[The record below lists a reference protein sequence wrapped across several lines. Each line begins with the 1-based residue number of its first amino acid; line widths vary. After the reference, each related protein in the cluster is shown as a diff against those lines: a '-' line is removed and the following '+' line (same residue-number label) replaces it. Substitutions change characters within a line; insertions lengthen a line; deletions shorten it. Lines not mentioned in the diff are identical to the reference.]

1 MRSSETPD
9 VHRGYIYVILA
20 AVLWGTA
27 GSAAK
32 FLFLSGMSP
41 AQLVQM
47 RTTIGSLVLA
57 LWLASRH
64 PASLRVAPGDIWK
77 IALLGVSIALTQ
89 FTYYFAI
96 SKIQVAAAILLQYQA
111 PVFVAL
117 FAVIFARERLTPVI
131 AAAICGAMIGCYLL
145 VGAYKLDILHMN
157 REGIAGGLASAL
169 CFAWYSVSSSYAMRK
184 YTPWAVVFFSFLG
197 AAVIW
202 NIFHPPFEAFSQPA
216 SVLEWWWVFFISIFG
231 TVFAFW
237 FYTSGIH
244 LIGPTRASIT
254 ATLEPITA
262 GVISYLFLHEALEP
276 LQIGGALIVIAAVV
290 SIQVG
295 RQASARTS

>member
-1 MRSSETPD
+1 MGSPGTRN
-9 VHRGYIYVILA
+9 VNRGYIYVILA

-32 FLFLSGMSP
+32 FLFNSGMSP
-41 AQLVQM
+41 AQLVQL
-47 RTTIGSLVLA
+47 RTTIGSFVLA
-57 LWLASRH
+57 LWLGSRH

-77 IALLGVSIALTQ
+77 IMLLGVSIALTQ

-117 FAVIFARERLTPVI
+117 FAIIFARERLTPVI
-131 AAAICGAMIGCYLL
+131 AAAISGAMIGCYLL

-184 YTPWAVVFFSFLG
+184 YTPWAVVFFAFLG

-202 NIFHPPFEAFSQPA
+202 NIFHPPFEAFSQPEN
-216 SVLEWWWVFFISIFG
+216 VLEWWWVFFISIFG

-237 FYTSGIH
+237 FYTSGIN

-262 GVISYLFLHEALEP
+262 GLISYLFLHEALE
-276 LQIGGALIVIAAVV
+276 LFQIGGALIVFAAVI
-290 SIQVG
+290 SLQIG
-295 RQASARTS
+295 RKSSARKN

>member
-1 MRSSETPD
+1 MGSSGTGNI
-9 VHRGYIYVILA
+9 HRGFVYVVLA
-20 AVLWGTA
+20 AVLWAAA

-32 FLFLSGMSP
+32 YLFLSGMSP
-41 AQLVQM
+41 AQLVQL

-64 PASLRVAPGDIWK
+64 RASLRVASGDLWK
-77 IALLGVSIALTQ
+77 IGLLGVSIAATQ

-117 FAVIFARERLTPVI
+117 FALVFARERLTAVI
-131 AAAICGAMIGCYLL
+131 AAALSGALIGCYLL
-145 VGAYKLDILHMN
+145 VGAYKLDLLHMN
-157 REGIAGGLASAL
+157 REGIAGGLASAV
-169 CFAWYSVSSSYAMRK
+169 CFAWYSVSSSYAMRR

-197 AAVIW
+197 AAVLW
-202 NIFHPPFEAFSQPA
+202 NILHPPLEAFSQPGSA
-216 SVLEWWWVFFISIFG
+216 WEWWWVFFISIFG

-237 FYTSGIH
+237 FYTAGIG

-262 GVISYLFLHEALEP
+262 GLISYLFLNETLEAL
-276 LQIGGALIVIAAVV
+276 QIAGALMVIAAVV
-290 SIQVG
+290 SLQLG
-295 RQASARTS
+295 RRPAARPG

>member
-1 MRSSETPD
+1 MGSSETPG
-9 VHRGYIYVILA
+9 VHRGYVYVILA
-20 AVLWGTA
+20 AVLWGTS

-32 FLFLSGMSP
+32 FLFMNGMSP
-41 AQLVQM
+41 AQLVQL

-64 PASLRVAPGDIWK
+64 PAWLRVAPGDIWK
-77 IALLGVSIALTQ
+77 MALLGVSIALTQ

-117 FAVIFARERLTPVI
+117 FAVVFARERLTPLI
-131 AAAICGAMIGCYLL
+131 ATAISGAVIGCYLL
-145 VGAYKLDILHMN
+145 VGAYKLDILNMN

-202 NIFHPPFEAFSQPA
+202 NIFHPPLEAFSQPA
-216 SVLEWWWVFFISIFG
+216 NIQEWWWVFFISIFG

-237 FYTSGIH
+237 FYTAGIH

-262 GVISYLFLHEALEP
+262 GVISYVFLHEALEP
-276 LQIGGALIVIAAVV
+276 LQIGGALMVVAAVV
-290 SIQVG
+290 SLQIG
-295 RQASARTS
+295 RQAFARTD

>member
-1 MRSSETPD
+1 MKSSGTGN
-9 VHRGYIYVILA
+9 VHRGFIYVILA
-20 AVLWGTA
+20 AVLWAAA

-41 AQLVQM
+41 AQLVQL
-47 RTTIGSLVLA
+47 RTTIGSIILA
-57 LWLASRH
+57 LWLGSRH
-64 PASLRVAPGDIWK
+64 PAALRIATGDIWK
-77 IALLGVSIALTQ
+77 IGLLGVSIAATQ

-117 FAVIFARERLTPVI
+117 FALTFTRERLTAVI
-131 AAAICGAMIGCYLL
+131 AAALSGALIGCYLL
-145 VGAYKLDILHMN
+145 IGAYKLDLLHMN

-169 CFAWYSVSSSYAMRK
+169 CFAWYSVSSSYAMRR
-184 YTPWAVVFFSFLG
+184 YTPWAVVFYSFLG

-202 NIFHPPFEAFSQPA
+202 NVFHPPLEAFSQPGSA
-216 SVLEWWWVFFISIFG
+216 WEWWWVIFISIFG

-237 FYTSGIH
+237 FYTTGIN

-262 GVISYLFLHEALEP
+262 GLISYLFLGESLEP

-290 SIQVG
+290 SLQVG
-295 RQASARTS
+295 RRDPARTE

>member
-1 MRSSETPD
+1 MGSSGTESI
-9 VHRGYIYVILA
+9 HRGFICVILA
-20 AVLWGTA
+20 ALLWAAA

-32 FLFLSGMSP
+32 YLFLSGMSP
-41 AQLVQM
+41 AQLVQL
-47 RTTIGSLVLA
+47 RTTIGSVVLA
-57 LWLASRH
+57 LWLGSRH
-64 PASLRVAPGDIWK
+64 PASLRVAPGDLWK
-77 IALLGVSIALTQ
+77 IGLLGVSIAATQ

-117 FAVIFARERLTPVI
+117 FALIFARERLTPVI
-131 AAAICGAMIGCYLL
+131 VAALSGALIGCYLL
-145 VGAYKLDILHMN
+145 VGAYKLDLLHMN

-169 CFAWYSVSSSYAMRK
+169 CFAWYSVSSSYAMRR
-184 YTPWAVVFFSFLG
+184 YTSWAVVFYSFLG

-202 NIFHPPFEAFSQPA
+202 NLFHPPLEAFSQPGSA
-216 SVLEWWWVFFISIFG
+216 WEWWWVIFISIFG

-237 FYTSGIH
+237 FYTTGIR

-262 GVISYLFLHEALEP
+262 GLISYLFLKESLEP

-290 SIQVG
+290 SLQIG
-295 RQASARTS
+295 RRAPARKD